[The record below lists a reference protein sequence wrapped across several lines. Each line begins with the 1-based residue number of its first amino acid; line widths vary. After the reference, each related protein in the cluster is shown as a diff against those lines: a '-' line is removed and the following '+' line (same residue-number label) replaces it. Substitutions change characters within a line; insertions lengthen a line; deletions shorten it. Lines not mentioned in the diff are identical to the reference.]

1 MNITRENNGALHA
14 YLKMELVPQ
23 DYEGKVAEELKNYRK
38 KVNMNGFRPGQVPAS
53 LVKQMYGKAILMDVI
68 NRSVAEGIDKYIKD
82 EKINILG
89 HALPVE
95 DDAHKSE
102 MNFDKPDG
110 FTFWFEIGLV
120 PEIKVELEKIKVRGY
135 EITVSDEMVDKHME
149 GICRRYGKIESPET
163 VGETDTLGGEL
174 TELNEEGE
182 AKENGIV
189 VKTSMA
195 VDKIALKTIQK
206 QFIGKKKDDKI
217 DFDIQKAFKNKTD
230 LAAML
235 NITEDRL
242 AEIAPKF
249 RFAIHSITRVEPAA
263 LGEDLYEKAY
273 PGIGIKDE
281 KAFREHMRN
290 EISGYYS
297 QNTDKK
303 LFVDTV
309 DAIIKDTKFDL
320 NEEFVKRWVLSE
332 QNREAEENKKET
344 VNDIPEEDMKQILRS
359 LRWELIQNRITEQY
373 GMKIEM
379 QDLRDFYKNRVLA
392 QYFPVN
398 AEDEE
403 SKKRVEMFI
412 DSMMKNEE
420 EVRRVYDMVFEEK
433 LTAIFKDKVKVDK
446 KSLSMEDFVE
456 VLKKDNEKKQK

>member
-38 KVNMNGFRPGQVPAS
+38 KVNINGFRPGQVPAG

-120 PEIKVELEKIKVRGY
+120 PEFKVELEKIKVRGY
-135 EITVSDEMVDKHME
+135 EISVSDEMVDKHME

-163 VGETDTLGGEL
+163 VGDTDTLGGEL
-174 TELNEEGE
+174 TELNEAGE
-182 AKENGIV
+182 AKENGIS

-206 QFIGKKKDDKI
+206 QFIGKKKDDTV

-242 AEIAPKF
+242 TEIAPKF

-263 LGEDLYEKAY
+263 PGEDLYEKAY

-309 DAIIKDTKFDL
+309 DTIVKDTKFDL

-446 KSLSMEDFVE
+446 KSLSMEEFVE

>member
-1 MNITRENNGALHA
+1 MNITRENNGELHA
-14 YLKMELVPQ
+14 YLKLELVPL

-38 KVNMNGFRPGQVPAS
+38 KVNMNGFRPGQVPVG

-68 NRSVAEGIDKYIKD
+68 NRAVAEGIDKYIKD
-82 EKINILG
+82 EKIHILG

-95 DDAHKSE
+95 DDTHKGE
-102 MNFDKPDG
+102 MDFDKPAG

-120 PEIKVELEKIKVRGY
+120 PEFKVDLEKIKVRGY
-135 EITVSDEMVDKHME
+135 EISVSDEMVDKHME
-149 GICRRYGKIESPET
+149 GICRRYGKVESPET
-163 VGETDTLGGEL
+163 VDEADTVGGEL
-174 TELNEEGE
+174 TELNEAGE
-182 AKENGIV
+182 AKENGIC

-195 VDKIALKTIQK
+195 VDKMALKTIQK
-206 QFIGKKKDDKI
+206 QFIGKKKDDTV

-242 AEIAPKF
+242 DGIAPKF
-249 RFAIHSITRVEPAA
+249 RFTLHSITRVEPAA
-263 LGEDLYEKAY
+263 LGEDLYQKAY

-309 DAIIKDTKFDL
+309 DAIIEDTRFDL
-320 NEEFVKRWVLSE
+320 NEAFVKRWVLSE
-332 QNREAEENKKET
+332 QNREAEEKKKET

-359 LRWELIQNRITEQY
+359 LRWELIQNRITDQY

-379 QDLRDFYKNRVLA
+379 QDLRDFYKDRVLA

-403 SKKRVEMFI
+403 SRKRVEMFI

-420 EVRRVYDMVFEEK
+420 EVKRVYDMVFEEK
-433 LTAIFKDKVKVDK
+433 LTAIFKDKVKVEK
-446 KSLSMEDFVE
+446 KALSMEEFVE

>member
-1 MNITRENNGALHA
+1 MNITREDNGALHA
-14 YLKMELVPQ
+14 YLKLELVPQ

-38 KVNMNGFRPGQVPAS
+38 KVNMNGFRPGQVPAG

-82 EKINILG
+82 EKVNILG
-89 HALPVE
+89 HALPV
-95 DDAHKSE
+95 DDDTHKSE
-102 MNFDKPDG
+102 MDFDKPAG

-120 PEIKVELEKIKVRGY
+120 PEFKVELEKIKVRGY
-135 EITVSDEMVDKHME
+135 EITVSDEMVDKHMD

-163 VGETDTLGGEL
+163 VGDTDTLGGEL
-174 TELNEEGE
+174 TELNEAGE
-182 AKENGIV
+182 AKENGIS
-189 VKTSMA
+189 VKTSIA
-195 VDKIALKTIQK
+195 VDMIALKTIQK
-206 QFIGKKKDDKI
+206 QFIGKKKEDKV
-217 DFDIQKAFKNKTD
+217 DFEIQKAFKNKTD
-230 LAAML
+230 LASML

-249 RFAIHSITRVEPAA
+249 RFTIHSITRVEPAA

-309 DAIIKDTKFDL
+309 DTIVKDTKFDL

-373 GMKIEM
+373 GIKIEM

-446 KSLSMEDFVE
+446 KSLSMEEFVE

>member
-38 KVNMNGFRPGQVPAS
+38 KVNMNGFRPGQVPAG

-95 DDAHKSE
+95 DDTHKSE
-102 MNFDKPDG
+102 MDFDKPAN

-163 VGETDTLGGEL
+163 VGEADTLGGEL
-174 TELNEEGE
+174 TELNEKGE

-206 QFIGKKKDDKI
+206 QFIGKKKDDKV

-242 AEIAPKF
+242 ADIAPKF
-249 RFAIHSITRVEPAA
+249 RFTIHSITRVEPAA

-273 PGIGIKDE
+273 PGIAK
-281 KAFREHMRN
+281 
-290 EISGYYS
+290 
-297 QNTDKK
+297 
-303 LFVDTV
+303 
-309 DAIIKDTKFDL
+309 
-320 NEEFVKRWVLSE
+320 
-332 QNREAEENKKET
+332 
-344 VNDIPEEDMKQILRS
+344 
-359 LRWELIQNRITEQY
+359 
-373 GMKIEM
+373 
-379 QDLRDFYKNRVLA
+379 
-392 QYFPVN
+392 
-398 AEDEE
+398 
-403 SKKRVEMFI
+403 
-412 DSMMKNEE
+412 SMMLPPMPIPKSYQQLSVVSTLNDG
-420 EVRRVYDMVFEEK
+420 VRSCLSGDRYH
-433 LTAIFKDKVKVDK
+433 
-446 KSLSMEDFVE
+446 SLVPFLIVGSCPS
-456 VLKKDNEKKQK
+456 

>member
-38 KVNMNGFRPGQVPAS
+38 KVNINGFRPGQVPAG

-120 PEIKVELEKIKVRGY
+120 PEFKVELEKIKVRGY
-135 EITVSDEMVDKHME
+135 EISVSDEMVDKHME

-163 VGETDTLGGEL
+163 AGDTDTLGGEL
-174 TELNEEGE
+174 TELNEAGE
-182 AKENGIV
+182 AKENGIS

-206 QFIGKKKDDKI
+206 QFIGKKKDDTV

-242 AEIAPKF
+242 TEIAPKF

-263 LGEDLYEKAY
+263 PGEDLYEKAY

-309 DAIIKDTKFDL
+309 DTIVKDTKFDL

-446 KSLSMEDFVE
+446 KSLSMEEFVE

>member
-38 KVNMNGFRPGQVPAS
+38 KVNMNGFRPGQVPAG

-120 PEIKVELEKIKVRGY
+120 PEFKVELEKIKVRGY
-135 EITVSDEMVDKHME
+135 EISVSDEMVDKHME

-163 VGETDTLGGEL
+163 VGDTDTLGGEL
-174 TELNEEGE
+174 TELNEAGE
-182 AKENGIV
+182 AKENGIS

-206 QFIGKKKDDKI
+206 QFIGKKKDDTV

-263 LGEDLYEKAY
+263 PGEDLYEKAY

-309 DAIIKDTKFDL
+309 DTIVKDTKFDL

-433 LTAIFKDKVKVDK
+433 LTAIFKEKVKVDK
-446 KSLSMEDFVE
+446 KSLSMEEFVE

>member
-1 MNITRENNGALHA
+1 M
-14 YLKMELVPQ
+14 
-23 DYEGKVAEELKNYRK
+23 
-38 KVNMNGFRPGQVPAS
+38 
-53 LVKQMYGKAILMDVI
+53 
-68 NRSVAEGIDKYIKD
+68 
-82 EKINILG
+82 
-89 HALPVE
+89 
-95 DDAHKSE
+95 
-102 MNFDKPDG
+102 
-110 FTFWFEIGLV
+110 
-120 PEIKVELEKIKVRGY
+120 
-135 EITVSDEMVDKHME
+135 
-149 GICRRYGKIESPET
+149 
-163 VGETDTLGGEL
+163 
-174 TELNEEGE
+174 
-182 AKENGIV
+182 
-189 VKTSMA
+189 
-195 VDKIALKTIQK
+195 
-206 QFIGKKKDDKI
+206 
-217 DFDIQKAFKNKTD
+217 
-230 LAAML
+230 
-235 NITEDRL
+235 
-242 AEIAPKF
+242 
-249 RFAIHSITRVEPAA
+249 
-263 LGEDLYEKAY
+263 
-273 PGIGIKDE
+273 
-281 KAFREHMRN
+281 
-290 EISGYYS
+290 
-297 QNTDKK
+297 
-303 LFVDTV
+303 DTV